1 MITNQQMYDAFT
13 HLFKSKQTK
22 DLVESIVLR
31 DENGNYL
38 LFGVYVIKNI
48 DGLYEVSIGSSI
60 QHTFTTIKT
69 AVVWCTMDKRNRI
82 IDAEKVSMLDKN
94 LYSTDF
100 SIELH
105 KKLYKKTKDIDM
117 KVIYLNKLQKDMD
130 KKKQLAQELDRF
142 VRTAQEWQLKKFQEQ
157 TSK

>member
-1 MITNQQMYDAFT
+1 MIKDQQMYEVFA
-13 HLFKSKQTK
+13 HLVKSKQTK
-22 DLVESIVLR
+22 ELVESIVLQD
-31 DENGNYL
+31 DEGNYL
-38 LFGVYVIKNI
+38 LFGIYVIKKVNQ
-48 DGLYEVSIGSSI
+48 LYEVSIGSSV
-60 QHTFTTIKT
+60 QHTFGSIKT
-69 AVVWCTMDKRNRI
+69 AVVWATMDKRNRI
-82 IDAEKVSMLDKN
+82 IDAEKVSALDKN

-130 KKKQLAQELDRF
+130 KKKCLVQELDRF
-142 VRTAQEWQLKKFQEQ
+142 VRSTQQWQLQKFQEQ

>member
-1 MITNQQMYDAFT
+1 MINDQQMHDAFT

-22 DLVESIVLR
+22 ELVESIVLK
-31 DENGNYL
+31 DDDGNYL
-38 LFGVYVIKNI
+38 LFGIYVIKNV
-48 DGLYEVSIGSSI
+48 DDLYEVSIGSSI
-60 QHTFTTIKT
+60 QHTFGSIKT

-82 IDAEKVSMLDKN
+82 LDAEKVSMLDKN

-130 KKKQLAQELDRF
+130 KKKHLVQELDRF
-142 VRTAQEWQLKKFQEQ
+142 VRTAQQWQFKKFQEQ

>member
-1 MITNQQMYDAFT
+1 MITDQQMYDAFT

-22 DLVESIVLR
+22 ELVESIVLKD
-31 DENGNYL
+31 DEGNYL
-38 LFGVYVIKNI
+38 LFGIYVIKNV
-48 DGLYEVSIGSSI
+48 DGLYEVSIGSSV
-60 QHTFTTIKT
+60 QQTFSTIKT
-69 AVVWCTMDKRNRI
+69 AVVWCTMDKRKRI
-82 IDAEKVSMLDKN
+82 LDAERVSLLDKN

-105 KKLYKKTKDIDM
+105 KKLYKKTKDVDM

-130 KKKQLAQELDRF
+130 KKKQLVQELDRF
-142 VRTAQEWQLKKFQEQ
+142 VRVSQQWQLKKFQEQ